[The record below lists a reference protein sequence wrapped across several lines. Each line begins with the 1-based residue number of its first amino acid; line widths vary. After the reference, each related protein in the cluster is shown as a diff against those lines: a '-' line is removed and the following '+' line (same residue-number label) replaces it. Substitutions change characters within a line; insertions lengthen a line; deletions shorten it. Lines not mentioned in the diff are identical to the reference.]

1 MISSF
6 RMGRENEI
14 GVQCLA
20 QKLKLLKDFGSLTPR
35 DWVKCGVLDGEGGG
49 GWGEVDSLG
58 LHIKKDHPS
67 RPEHF

>member
-49 GWGEVDSLG
+49 GGGGRLI
-58 LHIKKDHPS
+58 H
-67 RPEHF
+67 